1 MRPRSEFMQ
10 DKFIECPEL
19 EGKTIRAF
27 RIHRDAGDG
36 TNVEIALMDGTTFS
50 CSINVRPEVKASLYK
65 GGVGTPEIL
74 QNYEI

>member
-1 MRPRSEFMQ
+1 MH

-19 EGKTIRAF
+19 TGKTIQAVH
-27 RIHRDAGDG
+27 IHRDAGDG
-36 TNVEIALMDGTTFS
+36 TNVEIRLTDGTTFS
-50 CSINVRPEVKASLYK
+50 CSLNIRPEVKASIYK